1 MSVRTTIEWRKD
13 VDAAFELARKSSQY
27 VFVDFNAAPA

>member
-1 MSVRTTIEWRKD
+1 MSVRTAIEWRKD
-13 VDAAFELARKSSQY
+13 VDAAFELARMSNRP